1 MFSFLSVILQSELK
15 VTTSNVS
22 YLQQHSAVG
31 VDIGPGVLGLTLL
44 QQHVGHNLVKLGDQF
59 EHGVVGQVLQG
70 KLTLAG
76 VTWVGL
82 PQDGVAITGHN
93 LRRRR
98 TRSSQS
104 LNCTRILYSIN
115 LCIETVFKCPIKKE
129 ETETVSGSKE
139 DLSQVYHKG

>member
-1 MFSFLSVILQSELK
+1 M
-15 VTTSNVS
+15 
-22 YLQQHSAVG
+22 G

-44 QQHVGHNLVKLGDQF
+44 QQHVGHNLVELGDQL

-98 TRSSQS
+98 TSLSQS
-104 LNCTRILYSIN
+104 LNCTRIFLTFFLN
-115 LCIETVFKCPIKKE
+115 LCIVKVC
-129 ETETVSGSKE
+129 V
-139 DLSQVYHKG
+139 H